1 MNEAATSKLIIR
13 CTPDQKGG
21 YVKAANQSGKKLETW
36 VIEALDEK
44 AAREKAERDSKK

>member
-1 MNEAATSKLIIR
+1 MMTEATSKLIVR

-21 YVKAANQSGKKLETW
+21 YVSAANKSGKKLEAW

-44 AAREKAERDSKK
+44 IAREKAERENKK

>member
-1 MNEAATSKLIIR
+1 MNEATTSKLIVR

-21 YVKAANQSGKKLETW
+21 YVKAACKSGKKLEAW

-44 AAREKAERDSKK
+44 AEREKADRDGKK

>member
-1 MNEAATSKLIIR
+1 MTEATSKLIVR

-21 YVKAANQSGKKLETW
+21 YVSAAQKAGKKLEAW

-44 AAREKAERDSKK
+44 AAKEKAERESKK